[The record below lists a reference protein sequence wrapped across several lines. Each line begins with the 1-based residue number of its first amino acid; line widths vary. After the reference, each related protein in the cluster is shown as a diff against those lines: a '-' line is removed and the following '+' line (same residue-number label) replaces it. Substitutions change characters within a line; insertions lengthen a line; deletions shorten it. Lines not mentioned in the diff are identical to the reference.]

1 MEGIRLRPS
10 NIDMRAKVSLVE
22 IYNEKVTDLL
32 DLTRRNLK
40 LRENRNKGVFIEHV
54 TERYISQA
62 EEGYQLLYLGLDN
75 RSVGTTQMNTQSSR
89 SHMLFVIT
97 LIQNDFSSGEAKS
110 AKLTVVDLAGSEK
123 ISKTGT

>member
-40 LRENRNKGVFIEHV
+40 LRENRNKGVFI
-54 TERYISQA
+54 
-62 EEGYQLLYLGLDN
+62 
-75 RSVGTTQMNTQSSR
+75 
-89 SHMLFVIT
+89 
-97 LIQNDFSSGEAKS
+97 
-110 AKLTVVDLAGSEK
+110 
-123 ISKTGT
+123 